1 MEGEIRGDRG
11 EDPAQLSTAK
21 PRERKGGEEMH
32 VMNGVG
38 DRGEVGSGAVDAIT
52 SGHGATSGDN

>member
-1 MEGEIRGDRG
+1 
-11 EDPAQLSTAK
+11 
-21 PRERKGGEEMH
+21 
-32 VMNGVG
+32 MNGVG

>member
-21 PRERKGGEEMH
+21 PRERKGGGEEMH
-32 VMNGVG
+32 VMKVSVIEGKLGLEWWMRQDTVPPVVII
-38 DRGEVGSGAVDAIT
+38 D
-52 SGHGATSGDN
+52 